1 VYRALR
7 RNSVAKTIGKG
18 KGSSLRGR
26 VSAEPE
32 AETVDSSSDDTQDE
46 ELVASEDDEPLAD
59 ASDSIRSERGAL
71 TTRSDLPSEVHRVEG
86 RPRSVHI
93 PEWMMRNAVTRYAA
107 ESFVELYSNTTWPTW
122 REAWNFTLIVLVMST
137 AVAIILGIADLGLV
151 QVLTWFVGLGK

>member
-1 VYRALR
+1 MCEALR
-7 RNSVAKTIGKG
+7 RNSVAKTVGKG
-18 KGSSLRGR
+18 KGSNLRGR

-32 AETVDSSSDDTQDE
+32 AELVDSSSDDLQAE
-46 ELVASEDDEPLAD
+46 EYVTPSEDEPLAD
-59 ASDSIRSERGAL
+59 TTDSTASARSAL
-71 TTRSDLPSEVHRVEG
+71 TRSDIPSEVRRIEG

-93 PEWMMRNAVTRYAA
+93 PEWMMGNVVTRYAA